1 MKFFLT
7 LCSLLVLSYCFA
19 QTNYPITITHEL
31 ESLIDLDM
39 DVVMTLRLVRRMDAA
54 PALVPAE
61 DLVRQSGIPYV
72 TYPLPPLEGQAGPIT
87 DLVRA
92 RTLLALMQ

>member
-1 MKFFLT
+1 
-7 LCSLLVLSYCFA
+7 CFA

-31 ESLIDLDM
+31 ESLIDLDT
-39 DVVMTLRLVRRMDAA
+39 DVVMALRLVRRVGDA
-54 PALVPAE
+54 PTPVPAE

-72 TYPLPPLEGQAGPIT
+72 AYPLPPLEGQAGPIT

-92 RTLLALMQ
+92 RTLLALIQ